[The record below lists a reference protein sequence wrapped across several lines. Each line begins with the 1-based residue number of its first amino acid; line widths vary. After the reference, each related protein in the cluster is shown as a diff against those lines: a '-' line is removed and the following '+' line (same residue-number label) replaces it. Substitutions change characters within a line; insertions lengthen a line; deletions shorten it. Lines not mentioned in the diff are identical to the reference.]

1 MTTIWQYIPVAFLL
15 LSGLIQTNALAHSL
29 SLEDMPTWG
38 QAHGEGS
45 FSMNEKAHAMQL
57 SLSFDLPLSIAL
69 VDSKISAHNPIIA
82 SDVMLRVWQRESRP
96 KQNLWLGASVLPIG
110 VSLAYPS
117 AQRLSRQG
125 SVLNRTQLI
134 GTTPLGNGALKITAG
149 LTRQHLGRSDSLYWT
164 SLTPHQLTS
173 EKLRLFDTALGV
185 NLAYLQGSYLLNIGA
200 GQPVE
205 RDVSPFQSAEGFR
218 GQLIT
223 GWATKDANVLVGA
236 RTDRGRTQNDY
247 EGNLSWRLPLRLA
260 SLEIPVAYLGEA
272 GGLHQ
277 VDIHE
282 HVLGGLYA
290 HHEIELSLT
299 TVTLRMRYD
308 WIDRDTNLKY
318 DTLHV
323 ARARI
328 DYHGVDYFAL
338 SLQYRHRWQDTE
350 DRFETEHDD
359 ILIFARV
366 LY

>member
-1 MTTIWQYIPVAFLL
+1 MTIHWQYTSLAFLL
-15 LSGLIQTNALAHSL
+15 VFVLVQTNAKAQSQSSEEL
-29 SLEDMPTWG
+29 PTWG
-38 QAHGEGS
+38 QAHGEGI
-45 FSMNEKAHAMQL
+45 FSINEKAHAMQL

-82 SDVMLRVWQRESRP
+82 SDVMLRLWQHESRP
-96 KQNLWLGASVLPIG
+96 RQSLWMGASVLPIG

-134 GTTPLGNGALKITAG
+134 GTTPLGSGALKITAG

-185 NLAYLQGSYLLNIGA
+185 NLTYLQGSYLLNIGV

-223 GWATKDANVLVGA
+223 GWATKDAKVLAGA
-236 RTDRGRTQNDY
+236 RTDQGRTQNDY
-247 EGNLSWRLPLRLA
+247 EGNLSWRLPLRLV
-260 SLEIPVAYLGEA
+260 SLDVPVAYLGEV
-272 GGLHQ
+272 GGLHK
-277 VDIHE
+277 VEFHKYA
-282 HVLGGLYA
+282 LGGLYA
-290 HHEIELSLT
+290 HHEVEVSLKP
-299 TVTLRMRYD
+299 VTLRLRYD

-318 DTLHV
+318 DTLHI

-328 DYHGVDYFAL
+328 DYHGIDYFAL
-338 SLQYRHRWQDTE
+338 SLQYRHRWRDTE